1 MFTWHQIPKML
12 ELKQLLTDTI
22 AEDNTLSEDERKN
35 LSGECDLIMSFLMY
49 NDITRMSRLHRS
61 ASRQMSRPAV
71 TLRNSVRP
79 VPK

>member
-1 MFTWHQIPKML
+1 ML

-49 NDITRMSRLHRS
+49 NDIAQNEDVLHRQ
-61 ASRQMSRPAV
+61 ASSKMIRPAV
-71 TLRNSVRP
+71 SIRNTGS
-79 VPK
+79 

>member
-1 MFTWHQIPKML
+1 ML

-49 NDITRMSRLHRS
+49 NDIT
-61 ASRQMSRPAV
+61 
-71 TLRNSVRP
+71 VRP